1 MSMPKLEPLFT
12 VDDYLRLERAA
23 VDRHEFL
30 DGRVFAMA
38 GESGPH
44 GDVSA
49 NIVASIVTQLKGTPC
64 RARTKDTKVR
74 SGPERPHHAGASGLF
89 SYPDV
94 VVICGEPVYHDEY
107 EDVVLNPTAIIE
119 VLSPSTEAFDRGE
132 KFNRMING
140 NPTLQNYVLV
150 SQQQPHIDVFHRQGD
165 GTWKFEPIAGLEKT
179 ASIAS
184 IHCTLPLAD
193 VYDRIEFPPDSTE

>member
-12 VDDYLRLERAA
+12 VDDYLRLERDATE
-23 VDRHEFL
+23 RHEFL

-44 GDVSA
+44 GDISF
-49 NIVASIVTQLKGTPC
+49 NINGLLFPQLKGTPC
-64 RARTKDTKVR
+64 RARTKDTKVH
-74 SGPERPHHAGASGLF
+74 SGPDRPQHAGASGLF

-94 VVICGEPVYHDEY
+94 VVICGEPVYHDER

-132 KFNRMING
+132 KFNRLINW

-150 SQQQPHIDVFHRQGD
+150 AQNQPSIDVFHRQAD
-165 GTWKFEPIAGLEKT
+165 DTWKFEHIEGLEKT
-179 ASIAS
+179 ATIAS

-193 VYDRIEFPPDSTE
+193 VYDRIEFPANATE